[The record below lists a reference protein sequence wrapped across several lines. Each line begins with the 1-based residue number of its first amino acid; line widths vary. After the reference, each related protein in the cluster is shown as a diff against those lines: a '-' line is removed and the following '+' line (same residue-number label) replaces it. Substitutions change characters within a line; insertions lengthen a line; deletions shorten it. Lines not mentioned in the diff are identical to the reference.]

1 MVERPN
7 VELYKVELYLL
18 KIIPILL
25 AGIHLANTVLSYYG
39 IDIILFS
46 YIGSVSLILLI
57 FLYIS
62 SYVFKFC
69 EYHRMFL
76 HYIVVNNAINS
87 SYHQAQ
93 DACAVIEEDKPNYG
107 ITYSNHILKTT
118 ILVISKSTSAKE
130 FIDTFVHEVSHIQRH
145 IIKTYHLDSDSEQ
158 VCYMIGTI
166 AKRLYTKCS
175 RLFCDDDY

>member
-1 MVERPN
+1 MIKARV
-7 VELYKVELYLL
+7 YLKEYDWTIYAHFAVDKTNIEEIFDKL
-18 KIIPILL
+18 IQ
-25 AGIHLANTVLSYYG
+25 YG
-39 IDIILFS
+39 
-46 YIGSVSLILLI
+46 
-57 FLYIS
+57 
-62 SYVFKFC
+62 
-69 EYHRMFL
+69 
-76 HYIVVNNAINS
+76 S